1 MQRCPLQFPAY
12 PRLAFAVLAG
22 GVFAALLLAGVTCLL
37 WWLAWPQQRPP
48 GDPDFGI
55 NFSCR
60 QAEYLAPPPAGT
72 NRVEWCAA
80 VFERVVIGLGVRHV
94 RLSAYWDAVE
104 PAPGTY
110 DFAEIDALLAVAGR
124 HDVEVLLTV
133 GMKAQR
139 HPEYFIPSWLL
150 DPSPTNPALR
160 AQGATISDD
169 PSIAGP
175 ALAMVEALVRH
186 VGPHPAVTSW
196 QAENEPYIGSPRAAD
211 WVIGRDYVQ
220 ELIAVIRAADPHSRP
235 IVVNH
240 AGYYSYDDSWRPALE
255 DADILAQS
263 IYPFRRLTVLGQ
275 TLIAPILEIGPLIP
289 NYPWRADVAR
299 KARKDFWIT
308 EMQAEPWA
316 GFPELADRA
325 TPRDITPGR
334 FFTIL
339 DYSRRSGAS
348 RVYLWGAEWWLYRID
363 QFDDWRYWDIARAA
377 VSASR

>member
-1 MQRCPLQFPAY
+1 MQRRPLKLPAH

-22 GVFAALLLAGVTCLL
+22 GVFAALMLAVVAWLL
-37 WWLAWPQQRPP
+37 WWLAWPQQRPS
-48 GDPDFGI
+48 GNPDFGI

-60 QAEYLAPPPAGT
+60 QAEYLTAPPSGME
-72 NRVEWCAA
+72 RVEWCAA
-80 VFERVVIGLGVRHV
+80 VFERIVLGLGVRHV

-104 PAPGTY
+104 PAPGAY
-110 DFAEIDALLAVAGR
+110 DFAEIDALLAVAER
-124 HDVEVLLTV
+124 HDVDVLLTV

-139 HPEYFIPSWLL
+139 HPEYFIPPWLL
-150 DPSPTNPALR
+150 QIPPADPALR

-169 PSIAGP
+169 PAISGS
-175 ALAMVEALVRH
+175 ALAMIEAVVLH
-186 VGPHPAVTSW
+186 VAPNTAVTAW
-196 QAENEPYIGSPRAAD
+196 QAENEPYIGSPRASD

-220 ELIAVIRAADPHSRP
+220 DLIAVIRAADPLSRP

-263 IYPFRRLTVLGQ
+263 IYPFRRLAVLGR
-275 TLIAPILEIGPLIP
+275 TVIAPILEIGPLVP

-299 KARKDFWIT
+299 KDGRDFWIT

-316 GFPELADRA
+316 GFPELADPA

-377 VSASR
+377 FSASR